1 MWLCII
7 SYRQFEDTFKN
18 AQLRKVKKTQPHRI
32 LSCKQL
38 KMLLKNQSSKT
49 LHQSKL
55 AIWGEIWGEK
65 SNKYDLC
72 DFASIQADNMR
83 RHLKTHSGE
92 KSNNCDQCDFASI
105 QADNMR
111 RHFKKHD
118 WEISNKCAHIN
129 INYVNNT
136 FYKLQNVHFLRFS
149 NIHVVKFPTT

>member
-38 KMLLKNQSSKT
+38 KVLLKNQSSKT

-83 RHLKTHSGE
+83 RH
-92 KSNNCDQCDFASI
+92 
-105 QADNMR
+105 
-111 RHFKKHD
+111 FKKHD

-136 FYKLQNVHFLRFS
+136 WKLNYKMFTFSDFLTFMWLNFLPHRNGDMWLHFLPHGRKSYHVERFS
-149 NIHVVKFPTT
+149 TR